1 MSMDTMIAV
10 DHVPLDEDEAE
21 RIARWLEEL
30 AERYE
35 FFGPEIGV
43 ECRSDKFLGHVYLAD
58 YGHKYQIE
66 RLDTLARVLSR
77 LMPGYDVDVEEGGFH
92 DGHWAERATYRSGRK
107 VRTGSKQWVDTDV
120 DES

>member
-10 DHVPLDEDEAE
+10 DHVPVDQEEAE
-21 RIARWLEEL
+21 RIAGWLEEL

-35 FFGPEIGV
+35 LFQPEIGV
-43 ECRSDKFLGHVYLAD
+43 ECRRERFLGHVYLANYD
-58 YGHKYQIE
+58 HKYQIE
-66 RLDTLARVLSR
+66 DLDTLARVLSR
-77 LMPGYDVDVEEGGFH
+77 VMPGYDVDVEEEGFH